1 MGVVTRGDGRGG
13 AMVERGG
20 SAQVCDD
27 FEECVLNCGLG
38 HSNVGDV
45 GLEAADSPRR
55 GKCGQLELEGTYSKP
70 ASPVRVA
77 SLEGFSKRHSR
88 PA

>member
-1 MGVVTRGDGRGG
+1 MGGRGG
-13 AMVERGG
+13 C
-20 SAQVCDD
+20 AQVGDD

-38 HSNVGDV
+38 DSNVGDV
-45 GLEAADSPRR
+45 GLETADSPRK
-55 GKCGQLELEGTYSKP
+55 GKCGQLGLGGTYSNP

-77 SLEGFSKRHSR
+77 SLEGFSNRHSK